1 MDGLAFRISSG
12 LVLSVR
18 LSPFA
23 GCSPVIGSRS
33 KIQQLEHRHD
43 RDERSRERVNSLRRD
58 AGVKLAASLPP
69 VPGALTALTIGGPDE
84 LRDHRLSEF
93 YAASA
98 LYVLAGSP
106 ETVSLVQ
113 GHANRVR
120 DLATDIVTRLAP
132 AHEDYGR
139 HVAADGV
146 YKGAASNVER
156 VLSELFKLAESGAGG
171 EDPRVVG
178 LQGSLDH
185 FERQAKEYQS
195 TRDQALRAYRLKAAA
210 VREAMSDEVKELRR
224 AIPRIVAAIRHDL
237 ELPGPMDA
245 FIATHD
251 EATDR
256 RWIKATAAIRLFDPA
271 PVESGG
277 ESDARSSA
285 PRASTATRCPRGR
298 SASATARARDA
309 LPGNRERSQSRGT
322 RGARRRP
329 LGVTIQLRR
338 RRLVKTRVQSRV
350 ARATPKDVAKRDAL
364 ERAAA
369 ALRLLSPADARHLT
383 ASLAVEDDFNLE
395 TYYALIRSLRS
406 RSL

>member
-1 MDGLAFRISSG
+1 MIPLIGIRRQPAGSSDDRGTRSQELRAATVENERTWCTGEPRVICRRAARIALLGVALWGCALDAQAPTAIDVRPGPLVVALPVPVNDRYGWLGVPDIVWSGVVGAVVALCGVLAG
-12 LVLSVR
+12 NR
-18 LSPFA
+18 LQ
-23 GCSPVIGSRS
+23 IE
-33 KIQQLEHRHD
+33 IQQLEHRHD

-256 RWIKATAAIRLFDPA
+256 RWIKATAAIRLFNPA

-277 ESDARSSA
+277 ESDAQSSA
-285 PRASTATRCPRGR
+285 PRA
-298 SASATARARDA
+298 
-309 LPGNRERSQSRGT
+309 
-322 RGARRRP
+322 
-329 LGVTIQLRR
+329 
-338 RRLVKTRVQSRV
+338 
-350 ARATPKDVAKRDAL
+350 
-364 ERAAA
+364 
-369 ALRLLSPADARHLT
+369 
-383 ASLAVEDDFNLE
+383 
-395 TYYALIRSLRS
+395 
-406 RSL
+406 